1 MNLISWISSFGSV
14 LGALWDIRKLD
25 RGILIWEVV
34 SKKHSEKKKA
44 FKAQHNDTSLWKN
57 SYLLRQSD
65 KKGFQRQIPNRP
77 LKRWTDLKICYP
89 RQHNMFRKLE
99 IFKKKSQIY
108 LLPQLTL
115 KVHWLNENCFK
126 CSYSWLIMYKT
137 FLGSIFHKPFITQF
151 TLAQIYLSSCKISG
165 QILKHIILSK
175 VHWKLLSHLHLFLKK
190 FFFTLSCF
198 PC

>member
-1 MNLISWISSFGSV
+1 MN
-14 LGALWDIRKLD
+14 R
-25 RGILIWEVV
+25 
-34 SKKHSEKKKA
+34 
-44 FKAQHNDTSLWKN
+44 
-57 SYLLRQSD
+57 
-65 KKGFQRQIPNRP
+65 
-77 LKRWTDLKICYP
+77 LKICYP

-126 CSYSWLIMYKT
+126 CSSSWLIMYKT

-165 QILKHIILSK
+165 QILKHIIFSK
-175 VHWKLLSHLHLFLKK
+175 SSLKTLISFALIPQKVFSHWVTFLANKLVTYNKTLFSSH
-190 FFFTLSCF
+190 
-198 PC
+198 